1 MALRERI
8 QEDLKAALKGGRK
21 DALRALRM
29 LQAGLKNREIELRRP
44 LTDDDVVKA
53 VQGAVKQRKDSITQF
68 QAGGRADLVAQE
80 QAEVDVLSAYL
91 PAQLGAA
98 ELEALVDAAI
108 AEVGAT
114 GPKDMGAVMKR
125 AMALCAGKAD
135 GSAVNALVRAK
146 LA

>member
-8 QEDLKAALKGGRK
+8 QDDLKSALKGGRK

-44 LTDDDVVKA
+44 LEDDDVLKVI
-53 VQGAVKQRKDSITQF
+53 QGAVKQRKDSIAQYE
-68 QAGGRADLVAQE
+68 AGGRDDLVAQE
-80 QAEVDVLSAYL
+80 RAELDVLSAYL
-91 PAQLGAA
+91 PEQLGQA

-108 AEVGAT
+108 AEVGAS

-125 AMALCAGKAD
+125 ALALCAGRAD
-135 GSAVNALVRAK
+135 GAAVNALVRAK